1 MRFDGRTIL
10 VSGLDA
16 LRVVRM
22 PTMADV
28 AKRAG
33 VAVSTVS
40 YALSG
45 VRPVAEAT
53 RQRIMAAIAELDY
66 HPNLLARGLA
76 GQRTRIIALLF
87 PSVIRGLSQVQLEF
101 VNAAVQVA
109 SQHGYAFLLWTS
121 PSEDGEILRLTKEGL
136 VEGLLLMEI
145 RLHDP
150 RVEMLKALGY
160 PFCMIGHTADNAGIS
175 FVDFDFDAAARLSIH
190 HLYDL
195 GHRDIACFIYS
206 PYAIELGYGPAVR
219 TSQGIAAAC
228 EGLGLS
234 PVVRICEA
242 NIEATYQAASEVLQH
257 YPSVTAAV
265 FNSDLQSSGILQAI
279 RQRHLHIPEDFSVV
293 AITSSRFADLI
304 ASPLTVVDLPAAEMG
319 RIATELLI
327 RLLRDQEHQPSQ
339 ILLAPEL
346 IVRSSSGPCR
356 ARDSGHN
363 QRMR

>member
-1 MRFDGRTIL
+1 
-10 VSGLDA
+10 
-16 LRVVRM
+16 M

-45 VRPVAEAT
+45 VRPVAEET
-53 RQRIMAAIAELDY
+53 RQRIMAAIAELGY

-145 RLHDP
+145 RLRDP

-160 PFCMIGHTADNAGIS
+160 PFCMIGHTADNDGIS

-206 PYAIELGYGPAVR
+206 PYGIELGYGPAVR
-219 TSQGIAAAC
+219 ASDGVAAAC
-228 EGLGLS
+228 EELGLA

-242 NIEATYQAASEVLQH
+242 NMEATYQAASEVLER
-257 YPSVTAAV
+257 YPSVTAAI
-265 FNSDLQSSGILQAI
+265 FTSDLQSGGILQAI
-279 RQRHLHIPEDFSVV
+279 RQRHLSIPEDFSVI

-304 ASPLTVVDLPAAEMG
+304 ASPLTVVDLPAGEMG
-319 RIATELLI
+319 RIGTDMLI
-327 RLLRDQEHQPSQ
+327 RRLEGEQGPPTQLMLPPKLIQRQST
-339 ILLAPEL
+339 AP
-346 IVRSSSGPCR
+346 VPRR
-356 ARDSGHN
+356 
-363 QRMR
+363 